1 MVSRVRSKS
10 ISPLTA
16 EAQFLVLDASAG
28 SGKTYSLVQHILMN
42 ALRPANMPGAY
53 QKILAITFTN
63 NAAAEM
69 KARLLD
75 QLLTFK
81 TLNDPSSSTFF
92 KPIWEEIGISA
103 KELQQRAAG
112 AASHMLHNYSTLNV
126 GTIDQFTH
134 RLVRTFTRDL
144 ELDDNF
150 EVRLDLDG
158 MIEEALE
165 LLYSSLGEAP
175 ALRASLAAWMQE
187 RMNREKSHNP
197 DRDLKREGKESFNED
212 TWTELAHLPG
222 PERMLELEGELNQE
236 LTSIVDEGKKLAQQ
250 AFTHLKAQGYTK
262 DNFTYYPQAKKHFVE
277 LWSNLRSNDLEA
289 GVQAFK
295 TKPKKSAD
303 AEWEAF
309 LELAQSF
316 QERNQRKLLL
326 LKQATEKLQQLSA
339 TRALMDKF
347 NALQEEQNTM
357 PLSAFNKLISEELQK
372 EPTAFIYAR
381 LGEKFWHF
389 YIDEFQDTSE
399 MQFDNLHP
407 LIEHTLT
414 KDENPNSALI
424 VGDAK
429 QSIYRWRGG
438 RAEQFMALVDNVH
451 PSNRFQQHPSGH
463 ELYSRETVQLP
474 KNFRTYGNIVHFNNS
489 FFEHLGKRL
498 TVPAHQSAYTGPQLQ
513 QVPDKDPL
521 KGEVVVD
528 FISVPEGETKNA
540 QRYAEAVCSQVKTTI
555 EALLKRGHSYNDV
568 ALLVRGNAQGKLLAN
583 FLTQEGI
590 PVLSADS
597 LAVGSSFESAVL
609 LSCARLFLNADD
621 RESRFALAYA
631 LSKLGKIPAQL
642 EPFVFQQQTTSK
654 GIPYLSG
661 LFPGLQ
667 QLFSQQES
675 LYTFGARV
683 FEVFGL
689 LLEPNAMVDS
699 CLDLLYGF
707 QTREG
712 SFATL
717 PSWWEA
723 EAKKRNVP
731 APQDKPAVQVMT
743 IHKSK
748 GLEFEHVILPFGI
761 NYKSGGD
768 AHWID
773 VDVHPEL
780 ARLPITKSDKNAP
793 LFEPELWSALENQS
807 YFDWMN
813 MAYVAMT
820 RPVSGLHVFVDKEKP
835 DELGKGLIAYLACD
849 PEQGSYRS
857 GEVVLPKISSQ
868 NEAVLPVAPKPGAFS
883 PANLRMAQTAPRG
896 WFDGHADGSKWG
908 TALHQILQRN
918 PASRAAALR
927 RLYRTGAFSEH
938 LYEGAAA
945 SIHQLAQHPVLEDI
959 NDRGVIIYTERS
971 IISKQDTARP
981 DLLIKTGKKITVVDY
996 KTGVQ
1001 KPEHQEQLDRYIE
1014 LLSTV
1019 FEDVDGT
1026 ILYL

>member
-1 MVSRVRSKS
+1 MTANQGHT
-10 ISPLTA
+10 PLSA
-16 EAQFLVLDASAG
+16 PADFIVLNASAG

-42 ALRPANMPGAY
+42 ALRKKDMDHAY
-53 QKILAITFTN
+53 QKVLAITFTN

-81 TLNDPSSSTFF
+81 GLEHPSKSEFF
-92 KPIWEEIGISA
+92 KPIWEEIGVSPE
-103 KELQQRAAG
+103 ELQQRAAG

-144 ELDDNF
+144 DLDDNF

-158 MIEEALE
+158 MIEEALD
-165 LLYSSLGEAP
+165 LLYSSLGDAP
-175 ALRASLAAWMQE
+175 ALRESLAAWMQE

-212 TWTELAHLPG
+212 TWKELAHLPG
-222 PERMLELEGELNQE
+222 PERMLELEEELNGELSV
-236 LTSIVDEGKKLAQQ
+236 LVAEGKKLAQR
-250 AFTHLKAQGYTK
+250 AFTHLQSQGYTK
-262 DNFTYYPQAKKHFVE
+262 DNFTYYPQAKKHFVD
-277 LWSNLRSNDLEA
+277 LWSNLRSNNLEA

-295 TKPKKSAD
+295 TKPKKGSD
-303 AEWEAF
+303 TDWEAF
-309 LELAQSF
+309 LELARAF
-316 QERNQRKLLL
+316 QESNQRKLLL

-451 PSNRFQQHPSGH
+451 PSNRFQQHPEGYK
-463 ELYSRETVQLP
+463 LYSRETVQLP
-474 KNFRTYGNIVHFNNS
+474 KNFRTYGNIVHFNNG

-498 TVPAHQSAYTGPQLQ
+498 TVPAHQSAYTGAQLQ
-513 QVPDKDPL
+513 QTPHKDSL
-521 KGEVVVD
+521 NGEVNVA
-528 FISVPEGETKNA
+528 FISVPEGETKTA
-540 QRYAEAVCSQVKTTI
+540 QRYAEAVCASVKSSI
-555 EALLKRGHSYNDV
+555 ETLLERGHSYNDI

-583 FLTQEGI
+583 FLTGEGI
-590 PVLSADS
+590 PVLSSDS
-597 LAVGSSFESAVL
+597 LVVGNSFESTVL
-609 LSCARLFLNADD
+609 LSCAKLFLNADD

-631 LSKLGKIPAQL
+631 LTKLGKIPAQL
-642 EPFVFQQQTTSK
+642 EPFVFQQEATSK

-667 QLFSQQES
+667 ELFSQQES

-683 FEVFGL
+683 FEAFGL

-731 APQDKPAVQVMT
+731 APQDEPAVQVMT

-748 GLEFEHVILPFGI
+748 GLEFDHVILPFGI

-780 ARLPITKSDKNAP
+780 TRLPITKSDKNAS
-793 LFEPELWSALENQS
+793 LFEPELWTELENQS

-813 MAYVAMT
+813 MVYVAMT
-820 RPVSGLHVFVDKEKP
+820 RPISGLHVFVDKEKP
-835 DELGKGLIAYLACD
+835 DELGKGLIDFLACD
-849 PEQGSYRS
+849 PEQGTYRS
-857 GEVVLPKISSQ
+857 GEVVYPESVNAEESVRP
-868 NEAVLPVAPKPGAFS
+868 EAPKPGVFS

-927 RLYRTGAFSEH
+927 RLYRTGAFSHH
-938 LYEGAAA
+938 LHKGAAA
-945 SIHQLAQHPVLEDI
+945 SIDQLAQHPILKNINESGVL
-959 NDRGVIIYTERS
+959 IYTERS
-971 IISKQDTARP
+971 IISKDATVRP
-981 DLLIKTGKKITVVDY
+981 DLLIKAGNKITVVDY
-996 KTGVQ
+996 KTGIE
-1001 KPEHQEQLDRYIE
+1001 KPEHQEQLNRYIE

-1019 FEDVDGT
+1019 FEAVDGT
-1026 ILYL
+1026 LLYL

>member
-1 MVSRVRSKS
+1 MTANQGPT
-10 ISPLTA
+10 PLSATA
-16 EAQFLVLDASAG
+16 DFIVLNASAG

-42 ALRPANMPGAY
+42 ALRKKDLDHAY
-53 QKILAITFTN
+53 QKVLAITFTN

-75 QLLTFK
+75 QLLAFK
-81 TLNDPSSSTFF
+81 ALQNPSDSTFF
-92 KPIWEEIGISA
+92 EPIWEAVGVSPEV
-103 KELQQRAAG
+103 LQKRAAG
-112 AASHMLHNYSTLNV
+112 AASHLLHNYSTLNV

-144 ELDDNF
+144 DLDDNF

-158 MIEEALE
+158 MIEEALD
-165 LLYSSLGEAP
+165 LLYGSLGEAP
-175 ALRASLAAWMQE
+175 ALRTSLASWMQE

-197 DRDLKREGKESFNED
+197 DRDLKREGKNSFNED
-212 TWTELAHLPG
+212 TWKELAHLPG
-222 PERMLELEGELNQE
+222 PERMLELEEELNRE
-236 LTSIVDEGKKLAQQ
+236 LDSIVRAGKKLAKQ
-250 AFTHLKAQGYTK
+250 AFLHLKARGYSK

-277 LWSNLRSNDLEA
+277 LWSNLRSNHLEA

-295 TKPKKSAD
+295 TKPKKGEGPD

-309 LELAQSF
+309 LVLAQAF
-316 QERNQRKLLL
+316 QEDNQRKLLL

-414 KDENPNSALI
+414 KDENANSALI

-438 RAEQFMALVDNVH
+438 RAEQFMSLVDNVH
-451 PSNRFQQHPSGH
+451 PSNRFQQHPEGH

-474 KNFRTYGNIVHFNNS
+474 KNYRTYGNIVNFNNH

-498 TVPAHQSAYTGPQLQ
+498 TVPAHTSAYTGTQLQ
-513 QVPDKDPL
+513 QIPDKDAL
-521 KGEVVVD
+521 KGEVNVA
-528 FISVPEGETKNA
+528 FLSVPEGATKTA
-540 QRYAEAVCSQVKTTI
+540 QSYAAAVCMQVKSTI
-555 EALLKRGHSYNDV
+555 ETLLERGHSYNDV

-597 LAVGSSFESAVL
+597 LVVGSSFESDVL

-631 LSKLGKIPAQL
+631 LTKLGKVPVQL
-642 EPFVFQQQTTSK
+642 EPFVFQQETTAK
-654 GIPYLSG
+654 GIAYLCG

-667 QLFSQQES
+667 ELFSQQES

-683 FEVFGL
+683 FETFDL
-689 LLEPNAMVDS
+689 LRQPNAMVDS

-717 PSWWEA
+717 PSWWEV

-780 ARLPITKSDKNAP
+780 TRLPITKSDKNAS
-793 LFEPELWSALENQS
+793 LFEPEMWAALENQS

-820 RPVSGLHVFVDKEKP
+820 RPISGLHLFVDKEKP
-835 DELGKGLIAYLACD
+835 DELGKGLIDYLACD
-849 PEQGSYRS
+849 PEQGVYHS
-857 GEVVLPKISSQ
+857 GEIVEPETS
-868 NEAVLPVAPKPGAFS
+868 AVKKPDPAVAPKPGVFS
-883 PANLRMAQTAPRG
+883 PANLRMAVTAPRG
-896 WFDGHADGSKWG
+896 WFDGHSDGSKWG
-908 TALHQILQRN
+908 TALHQILQKSS
-918 PASRAAALR
+918 ASQEAALR
-927 RLYRTGAFSEH
+927 RLFRTGAFSKQLH
-938 LYEGAAA
+938 EGAAA
-945 SIHQLAQHPVLEDI
+945 SINQLAQHPVLKGI
-959 NDRGVIIYTERS
+959 NDKGVIVYTERS
-971 IISKQDTARP
+971 MISKGETARP
-981 DLLIKTGKKITVVDY
+981 DLLIRSGNEVTVIDY

-1001 KPEHQEQLDRYIE
+1001 KPEHQEQLNRYIE
-1014 LLSTV
+1014 LLGTV
-1019 FEDVDGT
+1019 FEKVDGT
-1026 ILYL
+1026 LLYL

>member
-1 MVSRVRSKS
+1 MNLNAYFNPMVSRVRSKS

-81 TLNDPSSSTFF
+81 TLSDPSSSTFF

-451 PSNRFQQHPSGH
+451 PSNRFQ
-463 ELYSRETVQLP
+463 
-474 KNFRTYGNIVHFNNS
+474 
-489 FFEHLGKRL
+489 
-498 TVPAHQSAYTGPQLQ
+498 
-513 QVPDKDPL
+513 
-521 KGEVVVD
+521 
-528 FISVPEGETKNA
+528 
-540 QRYAEAVCSQVKTTI
+540 
-555 EALLKRGHSYNDV
+555 
-568 ALLVRGNAQGKLLAN
+568 
-583 FLTQEGI
+583 
-590 PVLSADS
+590 
-597 LAVGSSFESAVL
+597 
-609 LSCARLFLNADD
+609 
-621 RESRFALAYA
+621 
-631 LSKLGKIPAQL
+631 
-642 EPFVFQQQTTSK
+642 
-654 GIPYLSG
+654 
-661 LFPGLQ
+661 
-667 QLFSQQES
+667 
-675 LYTFGARV
+675 
-683 FEVFGL
+683 
-689 LLEPNAMVDS
+689 
-699 CLDLLYGF
+699 
-707 QTREG
+707 
-712 SFATL
+712 
-717 PSWWEA
+717 
-723 EAKKRNVP
+723 
-731 APQDKPAVQVMT
+731 
-743 IHKSK
+743 
-748 GLEFEHVILPFGI
+748 
-761 NYKSGGD
+761 
-768 AHWID
+768 
-773 VDVHPEL
+773 
-780 ARLPITKSDKNAP
+780 
-793 LFEPELWSALENQS
+793 
-807 YFDWMN
+807 
-813 MAYVAMT
+813 
-820 RPVSGLHVFVDKEKP
+820 
-835 DELGKGLIAYLACD
+835 
-849 PEQGSYRS
+849 
-857 GEVVLPKISSQ
+857 
-868 NEAVLPVAPKPGAFS
+868 
-883 PANLRMAQTAPRG
+883 
-896 WFDGHADGSKWG
+896 
-908 TALHQILQRN
+908 
-918 PASRAAALR
+918 
-927 RLYRTGAFSEH
+927 
-938 LYEGAAA
+938 
-945 SIHQLAQHPVLEDI
+945 
-959 NDRGVIIYTERS
+959 
-971 IISKQDTARP
+971 
-981 DLLIKTGKKITVVDY
+981 
-996 KTGVQ
+996 
-1001 KPEHQEQLDRYIE
+1001 
-1014 LLSTV
+1014 
-1019 FEDVDGT
+1019 
-1026 ILYL
+1026 